1 MCFKNIFQLCRV
13 NRKEMNDD
21 TIFFRI
27 SKEKKESWKK
37 ICVQK
42 NISMTSLIIHSVDNK
57 IQDNERK
64 DVLKF
69 IENQDNI
76 FVKVETNINQIARIV
91 NGQKFIDQKR
101 FVYYTELLKEV
112 VKLKEEQNKMF
123 AAIYHFLAK

>member
-1 MCFKNIFQLCRV
+1 
-13 NRKEMNDD
+13 MNDD

-37 ICVQK
+37 ICIQK